1 MQPSAN
7 KMDNIG
13 TYMLEALKLF
23 NDEIAIV
30 FEGMQYSGNQIAS
43 IILSTA
49 NQLLT
54 SGVKPGDIVAIQ
66 NNNSL
71 EHFASSISIA
81 LLGATAVSQ
90 SHTRSNEAIR
100 KQNDLLKTQWIFAS
114 ENQQP
119 QAYQNSPKILH
130 FQAGRTS
137 DTFITDE
144 SVAQRPD
151 APWII
156 ATGSGSTGSP
166 KHIPITHVQQI
177 RRCES
182 ATSWAPYS
190 NEDTFAS
197 LANVTFY
204 QGKNRVMES
213 ICMGTKAVLLPTN
226 TTTKKSD
233 LELIKTIYANPY
245 HLNML
250 LKDLNINAEKTF
262 PNLKHIIAAGGIISK
277 ELRHQVRDNLCSN
290 LHILYGT
297 NESCSCAIAS
307 PPDSYLDSAPV
318 GRAMEKFEV
327 DIVDENNIAIQSGA
341 IGFIRIKSDC
351 CASTY
356 LNEDN
361 ASKKA
366 FIDDYFFPGDR
377 GRVDESGLLYFEGR
391 SDGMMIFN
399 GINIFPSEIE
409 LCLLKHPDIKDVAVT
424 GLQHEIHGNIPTA
437 VVSLR
442 ENSKA
447 TKESLEQFLKNNL
460 ATRVAT
466 HVILTDA
473 LPRDERGK
481 LPKSSLEEWIINHK
495 RQQKAH
501 NDHQF
506 YFFNSINGLKFKGSR
521 TGLSVQS
528 TSIGNKYQLK
538 TLTKYLGVYPELG
551 SEKIKNSQQIFLL
564 ALQTL
569 TQSILNYS
577 GLPPCHEPTITQLE
591 DQKSRH
597 LFIIHFQ
604 QFPINDKR
612 ILQFAIHLSMKII
625 IGQNTLKDSGN
636 FEALI
641 AQKIK
646 EAGETISAKYNCI
659 ELYKAFGK
667 SSAKLTNFAVS
678 RKIPIL
684 FQAGGFI
691 QFGLGAQS
699 FTMLRS
705 GCSADTSHGARLSKD
720 KLLTNQWLHGLG
732 FPTVKMKPCQNL
744 DDAIKQFKELNTKI
758 TIKPTDGDRGE
769 GVTTEIE
776 SVQQLKIAFN
786 LALDHSKTKR
796 VIIQENI
803 PGTCHRVL
811 IANGKFI
818 YCVKR
823 NPNGV
828 FGDGYRTINELVDDA
843 NKNAKRVQKTV
854 FLEPILAI
862 DETAFCCLKKINL
875 TPKSIPS
882 IGEFIPLRPI
892 ETTKWGGID
901 TDCTKTIHEDNI
913 ALAAQ
918 ASKKI
923 GLSICGVD
931 IMSNDISIPWHQNNA
946 KIIELN
952 YQPLIGGGEA
962 SLKTLDQF
970 FNAMMQGKGKI
981 PIHAVYGSA
990 NAMAKAL
997 DKQNQSAAGCTF
1009 VASIDSI
1016 LSPSKCHQKLSHN
1029 TLYKNI
1035 IACLTDKDC
1044 DALIVLIN
1052 SNELLKTGLPI
1063 DYLSSLEICDD
1074 RIYKETSTNEYASQ
1088 EEYVVIKKYLT
1099 SLSKNQKTLIY
1110 L

>member
-7 KMDNIG
+7 KIDNIG
-13 TYMLEALKLF
+13 AYMLETLKLF

-49 NQLLT
+49 NQLRT
-54 SGVKPGDIVAIQ
+54 SGVKPGDIIAIQ

-90 SHTRSNEAIR
+90 SHTQSNEAIR
-100 KQNDLLKTQWIFAS
+100 EQNDLLKTQWIFAS

-137 DTFITDE
+137 ETSIYE
-144 SVAQRPD
+144 SVAQHPE
-151 APWII
+151 APWVI

-166 KHIPITHVQQI
+166 KHIPITHLQQI

-182 ATSWAPYS
+182 ATNWAPYT
-190 NEDTFAS
+190 NEDTFTS
-197 LANVTFY
+197 LINICF
-204 QGKNRVMES
+204 QGGKNRITES
-213 ICMGTKAVLLPTN
+213 LCVGSKVVLLPMN
-226 TTTKKSD
+226 TATKKSD
-233 LELIKTIYANPY
+233 LEQIQAIYATPY
-245 HLNML
+245 HLNNL
-250 LKDLNINAEKTF
+250 LKNPEKTF
-262 PNLKHIIAAGGIISK
+262 PRLKHILVAGGTVSK
-277 ELRHQVRDNLCSN
+277 KLRQQIRDNLCPN
-290 LHILYGT
+290 LHVLYGA
-297 NESCSCAIAS
+297 NECGVCTIAS
-307 PPDSYLDSAPV
+307 PPDVYLDSAPV
-318 GRAMEKFEV
+318 GKAIEKVEV
-327 DIVDENNIAIQSGA
+327 DIVDEQNTRVIPGK

-351 CASTY
+351 SISTY
-356 LNEDN
+356 SNEDE
-361 ASKKA
+361 ASRKA
-366 FIDDYFFPGDR
+366 FIDGYFFPGDR
-377 GRVDESGLLYFEGR
+377 GSIDNNGLLYFEGR

-409 LCLLKHPDIKDVAVT
+409 LCLLKHPEVKDSAVT
-424 GLQHEIHGNIPTA
+424 GIQHKVHGDIPTA
-437 VVSLR
+437 VISLR

-447 TKESLEQFLKNNL
+447 TKESLEQFIKNKL
-460 ATRVAT
+460 TTKVAINI
-466 HVILTDA
+466 ILTDS

-481 LPKSSLEEWIINHK
+481 LPKSRLQEWIINHK
-495 RQQKAH
+495 YEQKMHSA
-501 NDHQF
+501 DQF

-528 TSIGNKYQLK
+528 TSIGNKHQLK
-538 TLTKYLGVYPELG
+538 TLTKYLGVYSELG

-569 TQSILNYS
+569 TQSILKYS
-577 GLPPCHEPTITQLE
+577 GVPPCHEPTITQLE

-612 ILQFAIHLSMKII
+612 ILEFAIHLSMKII
-625 IGQNTLKDSGN
+625 VDQNILNDSGN
-636 FEALI
+636 LEALI

-659 ELYKAFGK
+659 ELCKAFGK

-684 FQAGGFI
+684 FQTGSFI

-705 GCSADTSHGARLSKD
+705 GCNADTSHGARLSKD

-744 DDAIKQFKELNTKI
+744 DDAIKLFKELNTKI

-828 FGDGYRTINELVDDA
+828 FGDGYRTINELVADA
-843 NKNAKRVQKTV
+843 NKNAKRAQKTV
-854 FLEPILAI
+854 FSEPTLAI
-862 DETAFCCLKKINL
+862 DEIALCCLKKANL

-882 IGEFIPLRPI
+882 VGEFIPLRPI

-901 TDCTKTIHEDNI
+901 TDCTQTIHEDNI

-952 YQPLIGGGEA
+952 FQPLIGGGEA

-970 FNAMMQGKGKI
+970 FNAMMKGEGKI
-981 PIHAVYGSA
+981 PIHAVYGSV
-990 NAMAKAL
+990 NAKAKAL

-1029 TLYKNI
+1029 SLCKNI

-1088 EEYVVIKKYLT
+1088 EEFMVIKKYLT
-1099 SLSKNQKTLIY
+1099 TLSKN
-1110 L
+1110 